1 MGSHTVLVQFAG
13 LLVAVRAL
21 LPPLNSV
28 NSVVRLPLTNEDPRM
43 ADKPVPTGLAL
54 TPLDDTFRADPY
66 PVLKELREREP
77 VHHDTE
83 LNRWFFCEYA
93 EVKRILRDPDY
104 FSDPHKSREDSFA
117 RFLLRGLAEGE
128 EVSMLLADEP
138 EHKRLRNLVNDI
150 FTPKAV
156 RAWHDRIVEVIEAQ
170 LDKIEGPEFDLI
182 ADYAGP
188 VPTVVIAEMMGIPAE
203 RHAEFKE
210 WSDTVVQSS
219 FNPMP
224 SEEEMVE
231 SGAARDQLVAFF
243 LEQIEARR
251 AAPGADVISQMVTA
265 EIDGERLSDKDIV
278 NQCNLL
284 LVAGNVTTTDMIGN
298 GVKAL
303 LQHPEQLAKLRANPE
318 LKGAMAEE
326 VLRYDSPVINSGR
339 ISHEQIEIAG
349 CPIRK
354 GESLGVSL
362 GAANR
367 DPKVYDDPDKFD
379 IERELIPHQAFGG
392 GRHHCLGASLAR
404 LEGGEAI
411 LRLVQRFPNLA
422 FSDKGFEMA
431 GIPAFRG
438 MTSCWLRTE

>member
-1 MGSHTVLVQFAG
+1 
-13 LLVAVRAL
+13 
-21 LPPLNSV
+21 
-28 NSVVRLPLTNEDPRM
+28 M

-54 TPLDDTFRADPY
+54 TQLDDTFRADPY
-66 PVLKELREREP
+66 PVLKDLRERDP
-77 VHHDTE
+77 AHHDTE

-117 RFLLRGLAEGE
+117 RFLLRGLEDGE

-150 FTPKAV
+150 FTPRAV
-156 RAWHDRIVEVIEAQ
+156 QAWHDRIVEVIEAQ

-219 FNPMP
+219 FNPAP
-224 SEEEMVE
+224 TEQDLADSV
-231 SGAARDQLVAFF
+231 AARDKLVAFF
-243 LEQIEARR
+243 LEQIAARR
-251 AAPGADVISQMVTA
+251 AQPGPDVISQMLAA
-265 EIDGERLSDKDIV
+265 EFDGERLSDRDIV

-303 LQHPEQLAKLRANPE
+303 LAHPEQLAKLRANPE
-318 LKGAMAEE
+318 LIGAAVEE
-326 VLRYDSPVINSGR
+326 VLRYDSPVTNSGR
-339 ISHEQIEIAG
+339 ISHDEIEIAG

-354 GESLGVSL
+354 GESLNVSL
-362 GAANR
+362 AAANR
-367 DPKVYDDPDKFD
+367 DPAVYDNPDVFD
-379 IERELIPHQAFGG
+379 IERPQIPHQAFGG

-404 LEGGEAI
+404 LEGE
-411 LRLVQRFPNLA
+411 
-422 FSDKGFEMA
+422 
-431 GIPAFRG
+431 
-438 MTSCWLRTE
+438 

>member
-1 MGSHTVLVQFAG
+1 
-13 LLVAVRAL
+13 
-21 LPPLNSV
+21 
-28 NSVVRLPLTNEDPRM
+28 M
-43 ADKPVPTGLAL
+43 AEKPVPTGLAL
-54 TPLDDTFRADPY
+54 TQLDETFRADPY
-66 PVLKELREREP
+66 PVLKDLRERDP
-77 VHHDTE
+77 AHHDTE

-93 EVKRILRDPDY
+93 EVKRILRHPDY

-117 RFLLRGLAEGE
+117 RFLLRGLEDGE

-170 LDKIEGPEFDLI
+170 LDSIEGPEFDLI

-188 VPTVVIAEMMGIPAE
+188 VPTVVIAEMMGIPPE
-203 RHAEFKE
+203 RHADFKE

-219 FNPMP
+219 FNPAP
-224 SEEEMVE
+224 TEQDLEESV
-231 SGAARDQLVAFF
+231 AARDKLVGFF

-251 AAPGADVISQMVTA
+251 SEPGPDLISQMLVA
-265 EIDGERLSDKDIV
+265 EVDGERLSERDIV

-303 LQHPEQLAKLRANPE
+303 LTHPEQLAKLRANPE
-318 LKGAMAEE
+318 LVGAMVEE
-326 VLRYDSPVINSGR
+326 VLRYDSPVTNSGR
-339 ISHEQIEIAG
+339 ISHQEIEIAG

-354 GESLGVSL
+354 GESLNVSL
-362 GAANR
+362 AAANR
-367 DPKVYDDPDKFD
+367 DPAVYDNPDAFD
-379 IERELIPHQAFGG
+379 IERKLIPHQAFGG
-392 GRHHCLGASLAR
+392 GRHHWLGASLAR

-422 FSDKGFEMA
+422 QSERGFKMA

-438 MTSCWLRTE
+438 MTECWLRTE

>member
-1 MGSHTVLVQFAG
+1 
-13 LLVAVRAL
+13 
-21 LPPLNSV
+21 
-28 NSVVRLPLTNEDPRM
+28 M

-54 TPLDDTFRADPY
+54 TQLDNTFRADPY
-66 PVLKELREREP
+66 PVLKDLRERDP
-77 VHHDTE
+77 AHHDTE

-117 RFLLRGLAEGE
+117 RFLLRGLEEGE

-150 FTPKAV
+150 FTPRAV
-156 RAWHDRIVEVIEAQ
+156 QAWHDRIVEVIEAQ

-188 VPTVVIAEMMGIPAE
+188 VPTVVIAEMMGIPAD
-203 RHAEFKE
+203 RHADFKA

-219 FNPMP
+219 FNPAP
-224 SEEEMVE
+224 TEQDLAE
-231 SGAARDQLVAFF
+231 SVAARDKLVAFF

-251 AAPGADVISQMVTA
+251 ARPGPDVISQMLAA
-265 EIDGERLSDKDIV
+265 EFDGQRLSDRDIV

-303 LQHPEQLAKLRANPE
+303 LAHPEQLAKLRANPD
-318 LKGAMAEE
+318 LIGATVEE
-326 VLRYDSPVINSGR
+326 VLRYDSPVTNSGR
-339 ISHEQIEIAG
+339 ISHDDIEIAG
-349 CPIRK
+349 CPIRR
-354 GESLGVSL
+354 GESLNVSL
-362 GAANR
+362 AAANR
-367 DPKVYDDPDKFD
+367 DPAVYDNPDQFD
-379 IERELIPHQAFGG
+379 IERKQIPHQAFGG

-422 FSDKGFEMA
+422 MSEKGFEMA

-438 MTSCWLRTE
+438 MASCWLRI

>member
-1 MGSHTVLVQFAG
+1 
-13 LLVAVRAL
+13 
-21 LPPLNSV
+21 
-28 NSVVRLPLTNEDPRM
+28 M

-54 TPLDDTFRADPY
+54 TPLDDTFRTDPY
-66 PVLKELREREP
+66 PVLKDLRERDP
-77 VHHDTE
+77 AHHDTE

-117 RFLLRGLAEGE
+117 RFLLRGLEDGE

-156 RAWHDRIVEVIEAQ
+156 QAWHDRIVEVIEAQ
-170 LDKIEGPEFDLI
+170 LDNIEGPEFDLI

-203 RHAEFKE
+203 QHAEFKE
-210 WSDTVVQSS
+210 WSDTVVLSS
-219 FNPMP
+219 FNPAP
-224 SEEEMVE
+224 TEQDLAE
-231 SGAARDQLVAFF
+231 SVAARDKLVAFF
-243 LEQIEARR
+243 LEQIAARR
-251 AAPGADVISQMVTA
+251 ARPGPDVISQMLAA
-265 EIDGERLSDKDIV
+265 EFDGERLSDRDIV

-303 LQHPEQLAKLRANPE
+303 LAHPEQLAKLRANPE
-318 LKGAMAEE
+318 LIGATVEE
-326 VLRYDSPVINSGR
+326 VLRYDSPVTNSGR
-339 ISHEQIEIAG
+339 ISHEEIEIAG

-354 GESLGVSL
+354 GESLNVSL
-362 GAANR
+362 AAANR
-367 DPKVYDDPDKFD
+367 DPLVYDNPDVFD
-379 IERELIPHQAFGG
+379 IERKQIPHQAFGG

-411 LRLVQRFPNLA
+411 LRLLQRFPDLA
-422 FSDKGFEMA
+422 MSDRGFEMA

-438 MTSCWLRTE
+438 MTSCWLRI